1 MSAPGYDAATRSAAL
16 ADRSGRTRIVVTGPD
31 RAKVLHNLTTNDV
44 KRLEPGRGREAFVT
58 SGQGKTLALV
68 TVHAGP
74 GRLLVRSD
82 PGTAAAILAHAGK
95 YGVFD
100 DATFEDIGAGTAEW
114 HLVGPE
120 LDATLARVGLT
131 LPADDLG
138 IAAVVI
144 AGVPVSLIRERPTGR
159 PGVTLIAAIDDA
171 RVICEAIDLP
181 DLSPDAFETLR
192 IEAGTPIFGRDV
204 TPANLPQEV
213 GRDARAI
220 SFVKG
225 CYLGQETVARLDALG
240 HVNKILIGAI
250 ADEAGAESP
259 AAGSPIRV
267 GGLDVGTVTSSAPS
281 PGWGRAVILGYVK
294 VAHATPGT
302 PLVVEGIGGPAGLTV
317 RPLPMLP
324 PG

>member
-1 MSAPGYDAATRSAAL
+1 MSAAAHDAATRSAAL
-16 ADRSGRTRIVVTGPD
+16 TDRRDRVRIAVTGPD

-44 KRLEPGRGREAFVT
+44 KRLEPGRGREAFIT
-58 SGQGKTLALV
+58 TGQGKTLALV
-68 TVHAGP
+68 TVHAEP

-114 HLVGPE
+114 HLVGPGVDE
-120 LDATLARVGLT
+120 ALARVGLT
-131 LPADDLG
+131 PPADDLE
-138 IAAVVI
+138 IADAHV
-144 AGVPVSLIRERPTGR
+144 AGVPITLIRERPTGR
-159 PGVTLIAAIDDA
+159 PGVTLIAPADDA
-171 RVICEAIDLP
+171 PAVRAAVGLP
-181 DLSPDAFETLR
+181 DLSPDAFDGLR

-240 HVNKILIGAI
+240 HVNKILVGAVV
-250 ADEAGAESP
+250 DDPEAVPPSP
-259 AAGSPIRV
+259 GSPIRA
-267 GGLDVGTVTSSAPS
+267 GGLDVGTVTSSARS
-281 PGWGRAVILGYVK
+281 PGWGRAVVLGYVK
-294 VAHATPGT
+294 VAQATPGT
-302 PLVVEGIGGPAGLTV
+302 PLVVDGDGGPVGLTV
-317 RPLPMLP
+317 RALPMLP